1 MNIQLAN
8 PIHSYFDIS
17 NGTDPTGLKECFA
30 PDAVVIDEGG
40 THQGIAA
47 IAVWFLDTRQKY
59 DFRAKPLSSTRNETH
74 EIVIA
79 EVSGN
84 FPGSPIQ
91 LSYAFL
97 LHEGKIQS
105 MEIS

>member
-1 MNIQLAN
+1 MNIQLAH
-8 PIHSYFDIS
+8 PINSYFDIS
-17 NGTDPTGLKECFA
+17 NGIDPTGLKECFT
-30 PDAVVIDEGG
+30 PDAVVLDEGG
-40 THQGIAA
+40 THQGLPA
-47 IAVWFLDTRQKY
+47 ITTWFLDTRKKY
-59 DFRAKPLSSTRNETH
+59 NFQAKPLSVARNDTH
-74 EIVIA
+74 EIVVA